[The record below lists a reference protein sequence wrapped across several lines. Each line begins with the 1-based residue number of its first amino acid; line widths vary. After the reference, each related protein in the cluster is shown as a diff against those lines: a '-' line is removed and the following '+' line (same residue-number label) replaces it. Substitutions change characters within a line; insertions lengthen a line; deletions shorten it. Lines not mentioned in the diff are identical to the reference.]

1 MLSYE
6 ISSEWEKHDK
16 YAGKSVKNVK
26 IRMCP
31 YTHLILATL
40 LVREQHERKSLL
52 SELRHIFSFETL
64 ATVLIV
70 ESTQRGHPS
79 SSK

>member
-6 ISSEWEKHDK
+6 IWSDWQKHHQ
-16 YAGKSVKNVK
+16 YAGTSVKKVK

-31 YTHLILATL
+31 YTDLILAML
-40 LVREQHERKSLL
+40 FIRERHGRKSLR

-64 ATVLIV
+64 ATALIV
-70 ESTQRGHPS
+70 EST
-79 SSK
+79 SKYGGSG